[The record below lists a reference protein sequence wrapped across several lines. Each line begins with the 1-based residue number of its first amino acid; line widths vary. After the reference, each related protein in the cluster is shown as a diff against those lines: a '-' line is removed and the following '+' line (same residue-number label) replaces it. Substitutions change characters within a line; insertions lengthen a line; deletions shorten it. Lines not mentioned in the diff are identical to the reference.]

1 MLGKRK
7 RQQRDLLSFWAVPV
21 TAPPLCTP
29 ENESAEGTEEM
40 EDQERS
46 EEIEDSEGEDLE
58 EIQIILYSWEYP
70 LT

>member
-1 MLGKRK
+1 M
-7 RQQRDLLSFWAVPV
+7 PV
-21 TAPPLCTP
+21 TAPLYAPL
-29 ENESAEGTEEM
+29 EKESAEGTEEM

-70 LT
+70 LTKST